1 MVLKYIHQEAVLSLW
16 IIFRPRADSDK
27 HVDGGGGS
35 YGVNPWKVV
44 QTEAGQE
51 TVAVYVDLETE
62 PQSLSIHHSRSHY
75 LFKFGCSPSV
85 SHYFSASILEHITLF
100 LLAAPLH

>member
-1 MVLKYIHQEAVLSLW
+1 MVLKYIHQEAVLSLG

-51 TVAVYVDLETE
+51 TVAVYVDRATV
-62 PQSLSIHHSRSHY
+62 SKHSS
-75 LFKFGCSPSV
+75 
-85 SHYFSASILEHITLF
+85 
-100 LLAAPLH
+100 

>member
-1 MVLKYIHQEAVLSLW
+1 MVLKYIHQETVLSLG

-51 TVAVYVDLETE
+51 TVAVYVDRATV
-62 PQSLSIHHSRSHY
+62 SKHSS
-75 LFKFGCSPSV
+75 
-85 SHYFSASILEHITLF
+85 
-100 LLAAPLH
+100 